1 MAFVSPERIANTNER
16 SAETPFDSML
26 DKPLSHP
33 LLSTTGGAMAD
44 CRAVP
49 TLLPSVFP
57 AAPVFIT
64 TAGGTG
70 TAAKPYQHSPA
81 FDKLPRKPYPAREAR
96 DPGINRDSARATRL
110 AIVNPDPS
118 NLRLRS
124 YIGQET

>member
-49 TLLPSVFP
+49 TLLPSVFRWL
-57 AAPVFIT
+57 
-64 TAGGTG
+64 
-70 TAAKPYQHSPA
+70 PYL
-81 FDKLPRKPYPAREAR
+81 LPRQVAQELPRNHNSILLPPTSCHGNLTQPGKRETRVLTEILYGRLGSLSETLTHPICDCAR
-96 DPGINRDSARATRL
+96 T
-110 AIVNPDPS
+110 
-118 NLRLRS
+118 
-124 YIGQET
+124 